1 MNMKNLSAY
10 FKYKGGKCFYC
21 YLEDG
26 IQYQMNFKYLI
37 QLKEF
42 LKKHYNMIP
51 QFPINYWY
59 KQLKRDDKKEV
70 IVSINKSYCLK

>member
-1 MNMKNLSAY
+1 MRNQHVY
-10 FKYKGGKCFYC
+10 FKYSKIKSFYC

-42 LKKHYNMIP
+42 LRKHYNINNAL
-51 QFPINYWY
+51 PINSWY
-59 KQLKRDDKKEV
+59 KQLQQEDKKEV
-70 IVSINKSYCLK
+70 IIKINNSHSIKV